1 MSHHNTPLTSSELK
15 VTGKLSLPP
24 RLQPTD
30 SEVMTGDF
38 RLLHPGRMQRSI
50 PWISENIIGLL
61 GLLPWT
67 LRLLWPALRPTDSWL
82 TVSERPDLQPFLGFL
97 YVSNE
102 VHRDKW
108 LPIFLLAVCL
118 CSRAPAQ
125 NSGGRR
131 KRVFF
136 LSYVPTLW
144 THSQVFH
151 KKWRVKGSSS
161 WPCEPLSVKA
171 WNLWSKKTWCPLRN
185 TSRKEMQ
192 FLGQVP

>member
-15 VTGKLSLPP
+15 VTGKPSLPP
-24 RLQPTD
+24 QLQPND

-38 RLLHPGRMQRSI
+38 RLLHPGRVQRSI
-50 PWISENIIGLL
+50 LWISENIISLL

-131 KRVFF
+131 K
-136 LSYVPTLW
+136 
-144 THSQVFH
+144 
-151 KKWRVKGSSS
+151 GCSSS
-161 WPCEPLSVKA
+161 PMCPPFGPIPKSFTRNGEWKDPPLGLVSHSLWKPGTSEVKK
-171 WNLWSKKTWCPLRN
+171 NVMPS
-185 TSRKEMQ
+185 
-192 FLGQVP
+192 